1 MKVFRK
7 ALVLLCL
14 WAPQILPAA
23 EVGEQLFGAH
33 CSRCHTTTEIEK
45 RIRND
50 WAGRT
55 ANLLFERTRSTMPG
69 EAPGTLA
76 DSDYLELLDYMFTVA
91 GVAPA
96 PESLTAGS
104 LKRIV
109 IQLKSATELNRKEI
123 PWRTSHG
130 ELNANRYSPADQINA
145 DNASQLQITWRWN
158 AANIGP
164 VAEIR
169 NVSNPIMRH
178 GQLFLGAGITRNIVS
193 LNAQTGQLLW
203 LWRPDE
209 GERFEQAAR
218 KGSGMG
224 VAYWE
229 AEDGRRRV
237 ITVTPGY
244 FLVSLNAA
252 TGLPDP
258 DFGAGGWVDLTQGL
272 RRAGSRK
279 LDIGLNA
286 PPLVVGN
293 VIVVGSAHAVSF
305 RPRSMRNVKGDVRGF
320 DARTGEL
327 LWTFHTI
334 PETDEPGYETWHDN
348 SAEYTGNASVWAPM
362 SADEK
367 LGLVYLPIESA
378 TGDRYGGDRHG
389 ENLYA
394 NSLVA
399 LDVRTGKMR
408 WHYQLIHHDIWDW
421 DTPTA
426 PVLANLPDGRQLV
439 VQPTKQAFAYV
450 FDRQTGKPVWPIV
463 ERPVPQTD
471 VPGEWTSPTQPIPT
485 KPAPFDRQGVTADD
499 LIDYTPEIRR
509 AIEAL
514 TSTLRLGPLFTPP
527 SLASA
532 EDGTVGTIGMPYST
546 GGANFEG
553 SGYDPE
559 TGVIFIPS
567 QSRTNLLAL
576 EHVPDES
583 DIRYIAVASDRLR
596 IMDLPII
603 KPPWGRITAI
613 DLQTGD
619 HMWSI
624 ANGDTPADVLNNP
637 ALDGVDLPRTGKQTR
652 AGIVVTKTLLFAGE
666 GFGGDPVFRAHNKKT
681 GEIIAEISLPAT
693 QSSPPST
700 YMLNGRQYIVMTV
713 ADGKSPAELIALALP
728 KSDL

>member
-1 MKVFRK
+1 MKVLRNS
-7 ALVLLCL
+7 LVLFYLL
-14 WAPQILPAA
+14 APTFLPAA
-23 EVGEQLFGAH
+23 ESGEQLFGAH
-33 CSRCHTTTEIEK
+33 CSRCHTTAEIEK
-45 RIRND
+45 RVRND

-69 EAPGTLA
+69 EAPGSLA
-76 DSDYLELLDYMFTVA
+76 DSDYLTLLEYMFAVA
-91 GVAPA
+91 GVQRAGEA
-96 PESLTAGS
+96 LTIGS
-104 LKRIV
+104 LDRFV
-109 IQLKSATELNRKEI
+109 VQLRSASASQPEEI
-123 PWRTSHG
+123 PWSTTHG
-130 ELNANRYSPADQINA
+130 ELNANRYSPADQITA
-145 DNASQLQITWRWN
+145 DNANQLEIAWRWK
-158 AANIGP
+158 AGNIGP
-164 VAEIR
+164 LAEIR

-178 GQLFLGAGITRNIVS
+178 GQLFLGAGTTRNIVS
-193 LNAQTGQLLW
+193 LDAQTGQLLW

-209 GERFEQAAR
+209 GERFQQAAR
-218 KGSGMG
+218 KSSGMG
-224 VAYWE
+224 VGYWE
-229 AEDGRRRV
+229 GEDGRRRV

-258 DFGAGGWVDLTQGL
+258 EFGAGGWVDLTQGL

-286 PPLVVGN
+286 PPLIVGD

-305 RPRSMRNVKGDVRGF
+305 RPPSMRNVKGDVRGF

-334 PETDEPGYETWHDN
+334 PESDEAGYETWHDD
-348 SAEYTGNASVWAPM
+348 SARYTGNASVWAPL

-399 LDVRTGKMR
+399 LDVRTGKKR

-426 PVLANLPDGRQLV
+426 PVLTDLPDGRQLV

-450 FDRQTGKPVWPIV
+450 FDRQTGEPVWPII

-485 KPAPFDRQGVTADD
+485 KPAPFDQQGILQDD

-509 AIEAL
+509 AVDAL
-514 TSTLRLGPLFTPP
+514 TSNMRLGPLFTPP
-527 SLASA
+527 SLANA
-532 EDGTVGTIGMPYST
+532 DDGTVGTLSAPYST

-559 TGVIFIPS
+559 SGVIFIPS

-576 EHVPDES
+576 EHVPEES
-583 DIRYIAVASDRLR
+583 DIRYIAGASNQLR

-613 DLQTGD
+613 DLLTGD
-619 HMWSI
+619 HLWSI
-624 ANGDTPADVLNNP
+624 ANGDTPEEVLNNP
-637 ALDGVDLPRTGKQTR
+637 ALRGVDLPRTGKQTR

-666 GFGGDPVFRAHNKKT
+666 GFGGDPVFRAHDKKT
-681 GEIIAEISLPAT
+681 GEIIAEIAIPAT

-700 YMLNGRQYIVMTV
+700 YMVNGRQYIVMTV
-713 ADGKSPAELIALALP
+713 ADGKSPAELIALSLP
-728 KSDL
+728 RSIE